1 MRTQVLILL
10 SSLSQLLSQA
20 QVMPTQQLTYFQ
32 QRAYYGQHQQFYTLK
47 TYLPDSTLYRL
58 DNFQLVEAP
67 GHKKHRFPQLKGAV
81 PQGPTT
87 IMYPNGKVYLNCSYE
102 QGDLNGPLTLF
113 YSDGSL
119 KRREVYKQGQLQQ
132 SQCYSPRGEK
142 QFCQPLYQ
150 APQFMGDYQ
159 ELNQYLVTN
168 LQPVVQ
174 PQLQELTVE
183 ISVNEVGQVTQ
194 VTISSPSTST
204 EMRVGTAAVIERLTH
219 WLPDGLS
226 WLPARMDGVPLAEK
240 VIIHMK
246 RERGLLRTYTPN
258 PKRSGQL

>member
-20 QVMPTQQLTYFQ
+20 QVMPIQQPSYFQ
-32 QRAYYGQHQQFYTLK
+32 KRTYYGQQQQFYTLT
-47 TYLPDSTLYRL
+47 TYLSDSTLYRL
-58 DNFQLVEAP
+58 DNFQLVEASE
-67 GHKKHRFPQLKGAV
+67 HKKHRLPQLKGAI

-87 IMYPNGKVYLNCSYE
+87 IMYPNGKVYLTCSYE

-119 KRREVYKQGQLQQ
+119 KRLEMYKQGQLQK
-132 SQCYSPRGEK
+132 SQCYSPQGEE

-159 ELNQYLVTN
+159 ELNQYLATN
-168 LQPVVQ
+168 LQPVVY
-174 PQLQELTVE
+174 PQVQALTVE

-194 VTISSPSTST
+194 VMISSPSTST
-204 EMRVGTAAVIERLTH
+204 ELRLDTAARAIVERLTH
-219 WLPDGLS
+219 WFPDGLS
-226 WLPARMDGVPLAEK
+226 WLPARMDGVPLADK
-240 VIIHMK
+240 VMIYMK
-246 RERGLLRTYTPN
+246 RGRGLLQVYTP
-258 PKRSGQL
+258 

>member
-1 MRTQVLILL
+1 MRTQVLIVL

-20 QVMPTQQLTYFQ
+20 QVMPTQQPPYFQ
-32 QRAYYGQHQQFYTLK
+32 QRTYYGQQQQFYTLK

-58 DNFQLVEAP
+58 DNFQLSEAHK
-67 GHKKHRFPQLKGAV
+67 HKKHQFPQLEGDV

-87 IMYPNGKVYLNCSYE
+87 IMYPNGKVYLNCNYE

-119 KRREVYKQGQLQQ
+119 KRREVYKKGQLQQ
-132 SQCYSPRGEK
+132 RQCYSPQGEE

-159 ELNQYLVTN
+159 ELNQYLATN
-168 LQPVVQ
+168 LQPAVHPQVQ
-174 PQLQELTVE
+174 ALTVE

-194 VTISSPSTST
+194 VTISSPATST

-226 WLPARMDGVPLAEK
+226 WLPARMDGVPLADK
-240 VIIHMK
+240 VMIYMK
-246 RERGLLRTYTPN
+246 RGKGLLRVYTPN
-258 PKRSGQL
+258 PKRSG